1 MEVQENNASQD
12 HGNESV
18 NSQTEETS
26 NQEESQQQAD
36 SSNDNQDKSAQEKQ
50 KLLDELMS
58 YKKKAREYET
68 QLKSVKDNQ
77 LKAQENWKEYAL
89 NKEKEAQE
97 ATERYENARQ
107 SIVDDKVFSSLKDD
121 ARKMG
126 IRDEALS
133 DLELLDWKEKIMI
146 EQTDTGR
153 VNVLGTKSYIE
164 QLKNSK
170 PHWFKSGKSAIST
183 DNPEV
188 VSNQSATVD
197 LDTLMNLKKKY
208 KESGDKK
215 DYESYLSAYNN
226 YLKRR

>member
-1 MEVQENNASQD
+1 MEQQEIESQEVE
-12 HGNESV
+12 NESQ
-18 NSQTEETS
+18 NQQTQETS
-26 NQEESQQQAD
+26 QAD
-36 SSNDNQDKSAQEKQ
+36 EQSSNDEGRTNQEKQ

-68 QLKSVKDNQ
+68 QLKSVKDNE
-77 LKAQENWKEYAL
+77 LKQQEKWKEYAL

-97 ATERYENARQ
+97 ALDKYEMVQQ
-107 SIVDDKVFSSLKDD
+107 SIVDEKVFSSLRED

-146 EQTDTGR
+146 EQTDTGK
-153 VNVLGTKSYIE
+153 VNVMGTKSYIE

-188 VSNQSATVD
+188 VNNESSTVD
-197 LDTLMNLKKKY
+197 LDSLMNLKAKY
-208 KESGDKK
+208 KKSGDKK
-215 DYESYLSAYNN
+215 DYEAYLSAYNT